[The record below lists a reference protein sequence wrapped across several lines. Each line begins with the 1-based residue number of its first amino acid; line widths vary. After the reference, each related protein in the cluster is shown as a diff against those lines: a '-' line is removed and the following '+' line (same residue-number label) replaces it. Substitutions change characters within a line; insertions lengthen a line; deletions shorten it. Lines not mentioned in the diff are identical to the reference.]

1 MPFAITLR
9 LDDASATQVSALWRT
24 LAAAG
29 LSDDALTLGYRPHIT
44 LAICPDETP
53 ESPLHD
59 AAAHVARGRNALKL
73 CLASLGVF
81 TTQPGVVF
89 LAPVVTPAL
98 LDLHGVALEALAG
111 MAVSAHYRRDI
122 WVPHVTLAKDL
133 VAPADAVR
141 ALGDLAL
148 PIRGHLDRIEL
159 VQFRPVRVLA
169 SHALG
174 TPEGPI

>member
-9 LDDASATQVSALWRT
+9 LDDATAGQVSALWQT

-29 LSDDALTLGYRPHIT
+29 LSDDSLRLGYRPHVT

-59 AAAHVARGRNALKL
+59 ATAHVARGRDWLKL

-89 LAPVVTPAL
+89 LAPIVTPAL
-98 LDLHGVALEALAG
+98 LDLHAVAMEALSG
-111 MAVSAHYRRDI
+111 VPVSPNYHPGA
-122 WVPHVTLAKDL
+122 WMPHVTLAKDL
-133 VAPADAVR
+133 VAPADAIR
-141 ALGDLAL
+141 ALEALTL
-148 PIRGHLDRIEL
+148 PIHGRLDRVEL
-159 VQFRPVRVLA
+159 VRFRPVQVLA
-169 SHALG
+169 SHALPAG
-174 TPEGPI
+174 